1 MIRNGS
7 YFSFL
12 VIRWNS
18 FSWRRTSITYWNIAL
33 RDRSSALPFQPN
45 PLRSTPMLSLKERI
59 ELLENDLKQNPPGF
73 IMSSDLPFAIFR
85 YNPKF
90 PDEGEWKMRREIQN
104 LGVRVKNDTGRHVHI
119 LSLSTLFWQS
129 IDQSEG
135 LETLVQLEQES
146 GFEAA
151 QAQVSVYLSDPD
163 WQPLPALLAEAMAKL
178 DPRRTFVFLTRC
190 AVFAP
195 AMYRVSSLLE
205 QMMGKTKV
213 PAVLFYPGSWR
224 GSLNYMDLKSDE
236 EPLGSYRVKI
246 YGRES

>member
-1 MIRNGS
+1 
-7 YFSFL
+7 
-12 VIRWNS
+12 
-18 FSWRRTSITYWNIAL
+18 
-33 RDRSSALPFQPN
+33 
-45 PLRSTPMLSLKERI
+45 MLSLKERI
-59 ELLENDLKQNPPGF
+59 ELLENDLKLNPPGF

-85 YNPKF
+85 YNPWL

-104 LGVRVKNDTGRHVHI
+104 LSVRVENATGRKVHM
-119 LSLSTLFWQS
+119 LPLSTLFWRS
-129 IDQSEG
+129 IGESEG
-135 LETLVQLEQES
+135 LETLVELEIER

-163 WQPLPALLAEAMAKL
+163 WRPIPALLAEALAHL
-178 DPRRTFVFLTRC
+178 DPSRTFVFLTRC
-190 AVFAP
+190 AIFAP

-224 GSLNYMDLKSDE
+224 GSLNFMDLKSDE

>member
-1 MIRNGS
+1 
-7 YFSFL
+7 
-12 VIRWNS
+12 
-18 FSWRRTSITYWNIAL
+18 
-33 RDRSSALPFQPN
+33 
-45 PLRSTPMLSLKERI
+45 MLSLKERI
-59 ELLENDLKQNPPGF
+59 ELLENDLKQNPLGF

-85 YNPKF
+85 YDPSL

-104 LGVRVKNDTGRHVHI
+104 LAVRVENATGRKVQTLP
-119 LSLSTLFWQS
+119 LSKLFWHS
-129 IDQSEG
+129 IEESEG
-135 LETLVQLEQES
+135 VATLVELERDR
-146 GFEAA
+146 GFEMA
-151 QAQVSVYLSDPD
+151 QTQVSVYLSDPD
-163 WQPLPALLAEAMAKL
+163 YRPLPDLLAEEMARL
-178 DPRRTFVFLTRC
+178 DPNRSFVFLTRC

-224 GSLNYMDLKSDE
+224 GSLNYMNLKSDE